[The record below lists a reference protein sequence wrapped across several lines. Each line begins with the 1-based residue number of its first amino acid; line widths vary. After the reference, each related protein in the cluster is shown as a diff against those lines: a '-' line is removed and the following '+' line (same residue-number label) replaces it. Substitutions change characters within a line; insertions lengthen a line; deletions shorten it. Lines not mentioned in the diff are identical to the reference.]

1 MMYTYA
7 KIDQDTLTDL
17 QSLEAE
23 IGAPLVAM
31 QPVAFDYTR
40 LDRQKLARIR
50 ELEEKLGVVLLAVRQ
65 AG

>member
-7 KIDQDTLTDL
+7 SIADEQLADL
-17 QSLEAE
+17 KSLESE

-31 QPVAFDYTR
+31 QPVDFDYTR
-40 LDRQKLARIR
+40 LDREKLARIR
-50 ELEEKLGVVLLAVRQ
+50 DLEERLGVVLLAVRK